1 MKILNEY
8 LTRELVNS
16 ILLVM
21 FALLAMF
28 SFFDLIQQLESVGK
42 GSYGID
48 KILFFVL
55 LSAPGHVYE
64 VVPVAVLV
72 GSMYALGLLARSS
85 ELVIMRTSGVSMTD
99 FAISLLKTGLM
110 FTLLTLVVGEL
121 ITPYTEKTAQRLRMK
136 ATDSVVAQDFRSGL
150 WVKDAN
156 NFVNVEEVMPDSSL
170 NNIHIYEF
178 DQSFKLKSITNAKEG
193 IFNGHDWILSSVV
206 QTQLG
211 AQNNTTEFLPK
222 AQWKSVIKPELLNI
236 LLVSPEKMSL
246 WNLYSYIHHLS
257 SNKQKTTRHEIALW
271 SKLVYPM
278 ACLIMIVLALPF
290 GFLRQREDG
299 ASMKIFAGI
308 MLGVSY
314 QVLNRLFG
322 HIGLL
327 NDWSAIF
334 SAVTPTLLFL
344 AAGIAMLI
352 WVEKH

>member
-1 MKILNEY
+1 MKILNRY
-8 LTRELVNS
+8 LTQEIAYN
-16 ILLVM
+16 ILLVI

-28 SFFDLIQQLESVGK
+28 SFFDLIQELESVGK
-42 GSYGID
+42 GTYGID
-48 KILFFVL
+48 KVLLFVL

-72 GSMYALGLLARSS
+72 GTMYGLGQLARNS
-85 ELVIMRTSGVSMTD
+85 ELVVMRTSGVSISGLA
-99 FAISLLKTGLM
+99 FSLLKTGLI
-110 FTLLTLVVGEL
+110 FTLATLIVGEL
-121 ITPYTEKTAQRLRMK
+121 VTPYTEKAAQRLRMK

-156 NFVNVEEVMPDSSL
+156 NFVNVEEILPDSSL
-170 NNIHIYEF
+170 VNIHIYEF
-178 DQSFKLKSITNAKEG
+178 DEAFKLKSITNAKEG
-193 IFNGHDWILSSVV
+193 IFDGHDWMLSEVV
-206 QTQLG
+206 QTQLSD
-211 AQNNTTEFLPK
+211 QNNKTEFLPK
-222 AQWKSVIKPELLNI
+222 AQWKSVIRPELLNI

-278 ACLIMIVLALPF
+278 ACLVMMVLALPF
-290 GFLRQREDG
+290 GFLRQREGG

-322 HIGLL
+322 HLGLL
-327 NDWSAIF
+327 NDWSAAF
-334 SAVTPTLLFL
+334 SAVTPTLLYL
-344 AAGIAMLI
+344 AAGITMLL